1 MEGWRQWRL
10 GKEKSLVQR
19 KNKRIDLT
27 PTGLL
32 MEGHFTQN
40 LLRQLDYVRM
50 FAVALVFVGQYLLQP
65 LSLAGCCLLVCQ
77 PWIME
82 NRKFLSAAFTPK
94 SSHIAQV
101 GRSLSR
107 LPLLDG

>member
-1 MEGWRQWRL
+1 M
-10 GKEKSLVQR
+10 K
-19 KNKRIDLT
+19 
-27 PTGLL
+27 P
-32 MEGHFTQN
+32 GHFTQN

-82 NRKFLSAAFTPK
+82 NRKFLSAAITPK